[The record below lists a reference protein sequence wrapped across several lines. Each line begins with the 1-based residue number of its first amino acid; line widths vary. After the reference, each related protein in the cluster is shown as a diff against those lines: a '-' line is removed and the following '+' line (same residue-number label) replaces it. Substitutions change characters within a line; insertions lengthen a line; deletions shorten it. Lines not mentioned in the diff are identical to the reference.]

1 MGAGHEDDMGR
12 RTLAII
18 WVTVTLVLASA
29 GVALP
34 QVAANA
40 QPVAL
45 FRAHVLQGGGGT
57 TVLLDASE
65 SADPDGN
72 IVVYQWVFGDGTTGS
87 GAKLAHTYP
96 RRGIYIVILLVSDD
110 GGGSH
115 MVTEMIDV
123 SRLPIEDAET
133 PSETSIPPDL
143 LERSPA
149 GGSGVGGYRVGDQ
162 APGFSLPD
170 FDGEIVSLTDLQEQ
184 VVLLEFF
191 FSSCSGCLA
200 SVPHLESLGEQFGGD
215 GLVVVVVV
223 LDRDPAYARG
233 FFSDGGYENLIVLR
247 ETDPA
252 RPTRAAYGVSGVPHA
267 FLIDRSGV
275 IRYTGHPGGLTG
287 ELVTTWL

>member
-1 MGAGHEDDMGR
+1 MGGEHKDDMGR

-18 WVTVTLVLASA
+18 LVIVTLVLASA
-29 GVALP
+29 GAALP

-45 FRAHVLQGGGGT
+45 IRARALQDGGGT

-72 IVVYQWVFGDGTTGS
+72 IVAYQWVFGDGTTGS

-123 SRLPIEDAET
+123 SRLPAEDAGA
-133 PSETSIPPDL
+133 PSEVARPPDAI
-143 LERSPA
+143 ERVPGRDESREDLR
-149 GGSGVGGYRVGDQ
+149 SGDR
-162 APGFSLPD
+162 APLFALPG
-170 FDGEIVSLTDLQEQ
+170 FDGEIISLADSLGK
-184 VVLLEFF
+184 VVILEFF
-191 FSSCSGCLA
+191 FSRCSGCL
-200 SVPHLESLGEQFGGD
+200 SSIPHLESLGEQFGGD
-215 GLVVVVVV
+215 GLVVMVVV
-223 LDRDPAYARG
+223 LDRDPAYARD